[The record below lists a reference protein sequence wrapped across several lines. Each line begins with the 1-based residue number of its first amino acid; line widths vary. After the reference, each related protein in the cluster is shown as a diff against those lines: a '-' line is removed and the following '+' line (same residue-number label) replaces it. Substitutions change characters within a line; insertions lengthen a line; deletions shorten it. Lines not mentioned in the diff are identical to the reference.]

1 MSMKATTLTGSY
13 YPALDGLRGFA
24 ILGVLLQHNFSFL
37 PVPRFGWVGVDLFF
51 VLSGFLITEILLK
64 TKEQKNFLSNFYLR
78 RILRIFPL
86 YYGSLILF
94 FSFAPLISQFK
105 DQYSY
110 YSANQS
116 MLWMHL
122 QNWLYIAKP
131 KLDNHTV
138 FSHFWSL
145 SVEEQFYFVWPLII
159 LACNKTKTLVAL
171 IYIALF
177 GGIFFRFATWSYLG
191 NGDPNF
197 LLQYMTRIDG
207 LCVGSLIAVWR
218 TSSAQAVTGKI
229 VQLGITFISLHI
241 AAFIISKAVF
251 PGVPH
256 FTIFGYS
263 TIAVCF
269 GILLIFLVEKRNRL
283 TKFLFEN
290 RPIKGLGKI
299 SYGIYI
305 YHWPIF
311 VLFKIFVADRILKMG
326 VAENIVISMAAT
338 TVAILV
344 SIVSYNLFERKILAL
359 REVLT
364 RENLLKRLRQ
374 KLFPLY
380 RSASAK

>member
-1 MSMKATTLTGSY
+1 MKAATLTRSY

-64 TKEQKNFLSNFYLR
+64 TKDEKHFLPNFYIR

-110 YSANQS
+110 YSANQG

-145 SVEEQFYFVWPLII
+145 SVEEQFYLVWPLII
-159 LACNKTKTLVAL
+159 LGCNKPKRLVAL
-171 IYIALF
+171 IYIALL
-177 GGIFFRFATWSYLG
+177 GSILFRFGTWSYLG

-207 LCVGSLIAVWR
+207 LCVGSLVAVWR
-218 TSSAQAVTGKI
+218 TGSAQGVSRKI
-229 VQLGITFISLHI
+229 VQLGIGFTSLHV
-241 AAFIISKAVF
+241 AAFLVSKTVF
-251 PGVPH
+251 PSIPH
-256 FTIFGYS
+256 FTIFGYT

-269 GILLIFLVEKRNRL
+269 GILLNFLIERRNRL
-283 TKFLFEN
+283 TRFLFEN
-290 RPIKGLGKI
+290 KPIKGLGKI
-299 SYGIYI
+299 SYGVYI

-326 VAENIVISMAAT
+326 VAENIAISVAAT
-338 TVAILV
+338 MLAILV

-364 RENLLKRLRQ
+364 TENLLKRLRQ
-374 KLFPLY
+374 KLLPLY
-380 RSASAK
+380 KSASAK

>member
-1 MSMKATTLTGSY
+1 MKAATLTRSY

-37 PVPRFGWVGVDLFF
+37 PVPKFGWVGVDLFF
-51 VLSGFLITEILLK
+51 VLSGFLITEILLQ
-64 TKEQKNFLSNFYLR
+64 TKEQKNFLSNFYIR

-94 FSFAPLISQFK
+94 FSFAPLIGQFR

-110 YSANQS
+110 YSANQG
-116 MLWMHL
+116 MLWTYL

-145 SVEEQFYFVWPLII
+145 SVEEQFYLVWPLII
-159 LACNKTKTLVAL
+159 LACNKTNRLVFF

-177 GGIFFRFATWSYLG
+177 GSILFRFSTWTYFG
-191 NGDPNF
+191 NGNTNF

-218 TSSAQAVTGKI
+218 TSPAQAVSKKLLR
-229 VQLGITFISLHI
+229 LGITFLSLHI
-241 AAFIISKAVF
+241 AALLLSKTIF
-251 PGVPH
+251 PNIPH

-263 TIAVCF
+263 TIAVSF
-269 GILLIFLVEKRNRL
+269 GFLLNILIEKRNRL
-283 TKFLFEN
+283 TKFLFESKS
-290 RPIKGLGKI
+290 IKGLGKI
-299 SYGIYI
+299 SYGVYI

-311 VLFKIFVADRILKMG
+311 VLFNIFVADRIAKVGMI
-326 VAENIVISMAAT
+326 ENIINSVAAT
-338 TVAILV
+338 TLAILI
-344 SIVSYNLFERKILAL
+344 SLISYNFFEKKILAL
-359 REVLT
+359 REILT
-364 RENLLKRLRQ
+364 TENLVKRLRQ
-374 KLFPLY
+374 KLLPSY
-380 RSASAK
+380 KSASAK

>member
-1 MSMKATTLTGSY
+1 MKTTTLTKSY

-37 PVPRFGWVGVDLFF
+37 PVPRYGWVGVDLFF

-64 TKEQKNFLSNFYLR
+64 TKEQKNYLPNFYIR

-94 FSFAPLISQFK
+94 FSLAPLISQFK

-110 YSANQS
+110 YSANQG

-131 KLDNHTV
+131 RLDNHTV

-145 SVEEQFYFVWPLII
+145 SIEEQFYLVWPLII
-159 LACNKTKTLVAL
+159 LACHQTRRLVLLIYVAL
-171 IYIALF
+171 LGSIV
-177 GGIFFRFATWSYLG
+177 FRFMTWSYFG
-191 NGDPNF
+191 NGDTNF

-207 LCVGSLIAVWR
+207 LCVGSLIAAWR
-218 TSSAQAVTGKI
+218 TDRAQMATKKI
-229 VQLGITFISLHI
+229 LRLGGTFFGLHI
-241 AAFIISKAVF
+241 AAFLVSKTIF
-251 PGVPH
+251 PGIPH

-263 TIAVCF
+263 TIAVSF
-269 GILLIFLVEKRNRL
+269 GFLLNFLMEKRNRL

-290 RPIKGLGKI
+290 KPMKGLGKI
-299 SYGIYI
+299 SYGVYI

-311 VLFKIFVADRILKMG
+311 VLFKIFVADRMLKLGMP
-326 VAENIVISMAAT
+326 ENIVISIAAT
-338 TVAILV
+338 TLTILV
-344 SIVSYNLFERKILAL
+344 SVISYNFFEKKLLAL
-359 REVLT
+359 RELIT
-364 RENLLKRLRQ
+364 TENMLKRLRQ
-374 KLFPLY
+374 KLPPPFK
-380 RSASAK
+380 SASVK

>member
-1 MSMKATTLTGSY
+1 MKATTVTRSY

-51 VLSGFLITEILLK
+51 VLSGFLITDILLK
-64 TKEQKNFLSNFYLR
+64 TKEQKNFLPNFYIR
-78 RILRIFPL
+78 RMLRIFPL

-94 FSFAPLISQFK
+94 FSLAPLISQFK

-110 YSANQS
+110 YSANQG

-145 SVEEQFYFVWPLII
+145 SVEEQFYLVWPLMI
-159 LACNKTKTLVAL
+159 LGCNKAKRLVVLIYVAL
-171 IYIALF
+171 LGSIL
-177 GGIFFRFATWSYLG
+177 FRFTTWSYLG
-191 NGDPNF
+191 NGDTNF

-218 TSSAQAVTGKI
+218 TNSEQAGTKKV
-229 VQLGITFISLHI
+229 VRLGITFISLH
-241 AAFIISKAVF
+241 AVAFIASKTIF

-269 GILLIFLVEKRNRL
+269 GLLLNFLMEKRNRL

-299 SYGIYI
+299 SYGVYI

-311 VLFKIFVADRILKMG
+311 VLFKVFVADRILQMG
-326 VAENIVISMAAT
+326 LLENIIISIGAT
-338 TVAILV
+338 SLAVLV
-344 SIVSYNLFERKILAL
+344 STLSYNLFERKILAL
-359 REVLT
+359 RDVLT
-364 RENLLKRLRQ
+364 TENLVKRLRQ
-374 KLFPLY
+374 KLLPLY
-380 RSASAK
+380 KSASIK

>member
-1 MSMKATTLTGSY
+1 MKAATLTRSY

-37 PVPRFGWVGVDLFF
+37 PIPKFGWIGVDLFF

-64 TKEQKNFLSNFYLR
+64 TKEQKNFLPNFYIR

-94 FSFAPLISQFK
+94 FSLAPLVSQFK

-110 YSANQS
+110 YSANQG

-145 SVEEQFYFVWPLII
+145 SVEEQFYLVWPLLI
-159 LACNKTKTLVAL
+159 LACNKTKRLVAL
-171 IYIALF
+171 ICIALL
-177 GGIFFRFATWSYLG
+177 GSIVFRFLTWAYLG
-191 NGDPNF
+191 NGDTNF

-218 TSSAQAVTGKI
+218 NISVQTAGKKLLR
-229 VQLGITFISLHI
+229 LGIVFLSLHG
-241 AAFIISKAVF
+241 AALLISKIMF
-251 PGVPH
+251 PNIPH

-263 TIAVCF
+263 TIAFSF
-269 GILLIFLVEKRNRL
+269 GFLLNFLIEKRNRL

-290 RPIKGLGKI
+290 RPLKGLGKI
-299 SYGIYI
+299 SYGVYV

-311 VLFKIFVADRILKMG
+311 VFFEIFIADRIPKMG
-326 VAENIVISMAAT
+326 MFENIIISISAT
-338 TVAILV
+338 ALAILV
-344 SIVSYNLFERKILAL
+344 SIASYNLFERKILAL
-359 REVLT
+359 KEVIT
-364 RENLLKRLRQ
+364 TENFLKRLRQ
-374 KLFPLY
+374 KLALPY
-380 RSASAK
+380 KSASVK